1 VGQRQ
6 FEPGPLR
13 APSFGEERDL
23 SQSET
28 RPKRHFDICLLA
40 GIVIAAGAAIAGLRS
55 TGINPAYFLQPTGA
69 FIVLGGSFGVM
80 LITTPGHS
88 LINSFRRIFQ
98 LFAPAS
104 GGAEALIEEIVKCAR
119 VSRRDGPAGLEAL
132 ASKTTNP
139 FLRDALMLACDFND
153 HAQLQGTLET
163 SLRLRER
170 QGEADARTFE
180 VAGGFAPTIGIM
192 GTVVGLIEVMR
203 QFSSMQSVGYG
214 IGTAFVSTIYG
225 LALANLAMLPLAH
238 RIRARVADAVETQ
251 ELIVEGVLCI
261 AAGVHPAMI
270 RARLRSFL
278 RAEGAVTRKTDE
290 VPIGARAKGVSA

>member
-1 VGQRQ
+1 M
-6 FEPGPLR
+6 
-13 APSFGEERDL
+13 
-23 SQSET
+23 SQTET
-28 RPKRHFDICLLA
+28 TPIATRGSRRHFDVCLFA
-40 GIVIAAGAAIAGLRS
+40 GIAIAAGAAIAGLRS

-69 FIVLGGSFGVM
+69 FIVLGGSLGVM

-88 LINSFRRIFQ
+88 LIDSFRRISQ
-98 LFAPAS
+98 LFAPVS
-104 GGAEALIEEIVKCAR
+104 GGSEALIEEIVRCAR
-119 VSRRDGPAGLEAL
+119 VSRRDGTAGLEAL
-132 ASKTTNP
+132 AAKTADP
-139 FLRDALMLACDFND
+139 FFRDSLMLACDFND

-225 LALANLAMLPLAH
+225 LALANLVMLPVAH

-261 AAGVHPAMI
+261 VGGVHPAMI

-278 RAEGAVTRKTDE
+278 RTEGDLARKTDE
-290 VPIGARAKGVSA
+290 LVAGSRAKGVSA

>member
-1 VGQRQ
+1 M
-6 FEPGPLR
+6 
-13 APSFGEERDL
+13 

-28 RPKRHFDICLLA
+28 RPKGHFDICLLA
-40 GIVIAAGAAIAGLRS
+40 GIAIATGAAVAGLRS
-55 TGINPAYFLQPTGA
+55 TGINPAYFLRPTGA
-69 FIVLGGSFGVM
+69 FLVLGGSFGVM

-88 LINSFRRIFQ
+88 LINSFRRVFQ
-98 LFAPAS
+98 LLAPAS
-104 GGAEALIEEIVKCAR
+104 GGAEELIEEIVKCAR
-119 VSRRDGPAGLEAL
+119 VSRRDGPPGLEAL
-132 ASKTTNP
+132 AAKARDP
-139 FLRDALMLACDFND
+139 FLRDGLMLACDFND

-225 LALANLAMLPLAH
+225 LALANLLMLPIAH
-238 RIRARVADAVETQ
+238 RIRARVAEEVETR
-251 ELIVEGVLCI
+251 ELIVEGVLCL

-270 RARLRSFL
+270 RVRLRSFL
-278 RAEGAVTRKTDE
+278 RAEGE
-290 VPIGARAKGVSA
+290 VPSRADELIIGTRAKGANG

>member
-1 VGQRQ
+1 M
-6 FEPGPLR
+6 
-13 APSFGEERDL
+13 
-23 SQSET
+23 
-28 RPKRHFDICLLA
+28 
-40 GIVIAAGAAIAGLRS
+40 
-55 TGINPAYFLQPTGA
+55 
-69 FIVLGGSFGVM
+69 LGGSLGVM

-88 LINSFRRIFQ
+88 LMSSFRQIFR
-98 LFAPAS
+98 LFAPAPE
-104 GGAEALIEEIVKCAR
+104 GAEALVEEIVKCAR

-132 ASKTTNP
+132 ASKTRNP
-139 FLRDALMLACDFND
+139 FFRDSLLLVCDFND
-153 HAQLQGTLET
+153 HAQLEGTLET
-163 SLRLRER
+163 SLRLHER

-225 LALANLAMLPLAH
+225 LALANLVMLPIAH

-261 AAGVHPAMI
+261 ASGVHPAMI
-270 RARLRSFL
+270 RARLRAFL
-278 RAEGAVTRKTDE
+278 RNEGEIERKADE
-290 VPIGARAKGVSA
+290 LLMGARAKGMNA

>member
-1 VGQRQ
+1 M
-6 FEPGPLR
+6 
-13 APSFGEERDL
+13 

-28 RPKRHFDICLLA
+28 PSRGPRGSRRHFDICLLA
-40 GIVIAAGAAIAGLRS
+40 GIAIAAGSAIAGIRS

-69 FIVLGGSFGVM
+69 FIVLGGSLGVM

-88 LINSFRRIFQ
+88 LIHSFRRIFQ
-98 LFAPAS
+98 LFSPAS
-104 GGAEALIEEIVKCAR
+104 GGTEALVEEIVRCAR

-132 ASKTTNP
+132 AAKAGDP
-139 FLRDALMLACDFND
+139 FLRDALTLACDVND
-153 HAQLQGTLET
+153 RGQLQGTLET
-163 SLRLRER
+163 ALRMRER
-170 QGEADARTFE
+170 QGEVDAKTFE

-225 LALANLAMLPLAH
+225 LALANLVMLPIAH
-238 RIRARVADAVETQ
+238 RIRARVAEAAETQ
-251 ELIVEGVLCI
+251 ELIVEGVVCI
-261 AAGVHPAMI
+261 ADGVHPALI

-278 RAEGAVTRKTDE
+278 RTGDDTPRNTLAQPNELAAGS
-290 VPIGARAKGVSA
+290 GARGVSA

>member
-1 VGQRQ
+1 M
-6 FEPGPLR
+6 
-13 APSFGEERDL
+13 A
-23 SQSET
+23 
-28 RPKRHFDICLLA
+28 
-40 GIVIAAGAAIAGLRS
+40 IAAGAAVAGLRS

-69 FIVLGGSFGVM
+69 FIVLGGSLGAM

-88 LINSFRRIFQ
+88 LIHSLRRIFQ
-98 LFAPAS
+98 LFAPLS
-104 GGAEALIEEIVKCAR
+104 GGNETLVEEIVRCAR

-132 ASKTTNP
+132 AAKAADP
-139 FLRDALMLACDFND
+139 FLRDSLMLAADVND
-153 HAQLQGTLET
+153 HDQLQSTLET
-163 SLRLRER
+163 ALRLRER

-225 LALANLAMLPLAH
+225 LALANLVMLPIAH
-238 RIRARVADAVETQ
+238 RIRARVAEAVETQ
-251 ELIVEGVLCI
+251 ELIVEGVVCI
-261 AAGVHPAMI
+261 ADGVHPTLI

-278 RAEGAVTRKTDE
+278 RTTDDTLANGLATPTGLGE
-290 VPIGARAKGVSA
+290 GARARGVIA